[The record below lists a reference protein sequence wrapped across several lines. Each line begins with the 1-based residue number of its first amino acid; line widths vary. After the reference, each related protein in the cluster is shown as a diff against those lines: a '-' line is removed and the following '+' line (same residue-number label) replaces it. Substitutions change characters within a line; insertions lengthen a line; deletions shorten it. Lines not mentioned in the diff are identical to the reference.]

1 MFPVPDVY
9 ITITFKIMDRDTHY
23 EKVGQFLP
31 SNTLEDAAR
40 FLEIDNFND
49 YRIVCRETPMY
60 PTDKFLFFTHG
71 QRMLT
76 IFIIK
81 KYSARTKQ
89 ISRFKPIDSDS
100 ESDEVVTISFE

>member
-9 ITITFKIMDRDTHY
+9 ITITFRFMDRDIYY

-31 SNTLEDAAR
+31 SNSLEDAAD
-40 FLEIDNFND
+40 FLEINNFND
-49 YRIVCRETPMY
+49 YRIVCKETPMY
-60 PTDKFLFFTHG
+60 PTDKFNFFTHG

-81 KYSARTKQ
+81 KYLARTKQ
-89 ISRFKPIDSDS
+89 VPKSESSD
-100 ESDEVVTISFE
+100 SDEVVTIWIE